1 MKRTYQKVPVIMQME
16 ALECGAASL
25 TMILAHYGRWLP
37 LEQTR
42 VDCGVS
48 RDGSS
53 AKNILKAARNYG
65 MEAKGYSA
73 SMFCCVF
80 SPDAGQ
86 QWVEN
91 TLEVLNEMKAKDE

>member
-1 MKRTYQKVPVIMQME
+1 MPSKAIRSPIHHGVAKVPVIMQME

-25 TMILAHYGRWLP
+25 TMILAYYGKWLP

-65 MEAKGYSA
+65 MEAKGYRLDTSLL
-73 SMFCCVF
+73 
-80 SPDAGQ
+80 D
-86 QWVEN
+86 
-91 TLEVLNEMKAKDE
+91 TIT